1 MAVGKRIA
9 LVVVSPGDG
18 KDASECCEVIPLG
31 FLLSFISLCSR
42 HRSLEPYQSDI
53 FHSDCMSK
61 CLESRGSCFLLSM
74 GVGLLTL
81 QE

>member
-1 MAVGKRIA
+1 MAVEESIA
-9 LVVVSPGDG
+9 LVVVSAGDG

-31 FLLSFISLCSR
+31 FLLSFVSLCGR
-42 HRSLEPYQSDI
+42 HRSSEPYQSDI

-61 CLESRGSCFLLSM
+61 CLESRRSCFVLSM

-81 QE
+81 Q